1 MPPEHDA
8 FGAHADAHGS
18 HGFDNDLTGDARAQS
33 DDAAVVV
40 PTTAAANTASS
51 NL

>member
-8 FGAHADAHGS
+8 SEAQVDAHVS
-18 HGFDNDLTGDARAQS
+18 HGFDNDLTGDVRAQS

-40 PTTAAANTASS
+40 PVTAAANTASS